1 MIVHL
6 AELLGHLLVS
16 LGRGVQHRHQVPDDD
31 SPAVV
36 PLTTCPA
43 LKKLHLRHLTTYSR
57 NKTRF
62 WVTGLAEFTQLMATN
77 YWQGDRWLRLLA
89 MEAFWVRI
97 QTSLRNTK
105 WATYAKKVANPLCP
119 AKKNI

>member
-1 MIVHL
+1 MVPVPDAVDAGQMIVHL

-43 LKKLHLRHLTTYSR
+43 I
-57 NKTRF
+57 N
-62 WVTGLAEFTQLMATN
+62 
-77 YWQGDRWLRLLA
+77 
-89 MEAFWVRI
+89 
-97 QTSLRNTK
+97 
-105 WATYAKKVANPLCP
+105 
-119 AKKNI
+119 